1 MARAALDPSGRDRF
15 VSAGLRV
22 LHESGAAE
30 LTLRRVAQQAGSST
44 MGIYSCF
51 GGRIGLLEAIYQRGF
66 ELLKDAITASPADA
80 DPGQA
85 IVAIATAYR
94 RFALGNP
101 ALYAL
106 MFERPLP
113 GFDPSPRLRSW
124 ALDLTFT
131 PLVAQVARAQE
142 GGLLDGDDPVRPS
155 YMLWTTAHGV
165 TSIELT
171 HAGRSPL
178 PGWFIDS
185 PEAGEQILLEAVR
198 AVLTGLTGPRPAGER
213 ATIERLAE
221 AGNVHSDDLASG
233 S

>member
-1 MARAALDPSGRDRF
+1 MARAVVDPSGSERF
-15 VSAGLRV
+15 IFAGLRV
-22 LHESGAAE
+22 LHERGAAE

-51 GGRIGLLEAIYQRGF
+51 GGRAGMLEAIYRRGF
-66 ELLKDAITASPADA
+66 ELLKDAITAPAANA

-85 IVAIATAYR
+85 IIAIATAYR

-113 GFDPSPRLRSW
+113 GFDPSPQLRSW

-131 PLVAQVARAQE
+131 PLAEEVARAQA
-142 GGLLDGDDPVRPS
+142 GGLLAGNDPVRPS
-155 YMLWTTAHGV
+155 YLLWTTVHGV

-171 HAGRSPL
+171 HAVRSPL

-185 PEAGEQILLEAVR
+185 PEAGEQMLLEAVR
-198 AVLTGLTGPRPAGER
+198 AVMTGLR
-213 ATIERLAE
+213 
-221 AGNVHSDDLASG
+221 
-233 S
+233 

>member
-1 MARAALDPSGRDRF
+1 MARAVIDPSGSERF
-15 VSAGLRV
+15 IFAGLRV
-22 LHESGAAE
+22 LHERGAAE

-51 GGRIGLLEAIYQRGF
+51 GGRAGMLEAIYRRGF
-66 ELLKDAITASPADA
+66 ELLKDAISAPAANA
-80 DPGQA
+80 DPCQA
-85 IVAIATAYR
+85 IIAIATAYR

-113 GFDPSPRLRSW
+113 GFDPSPQLRSW

-131 PLVAQVARAQE
+131 PLAGEVARAQE
-142 GGLLDGDDPVRPS
+142 GGLLAGDDPVRPS
-155 YMLWTTAHGV
+155 YLLWTTVHGI

-171 HAGRSPL
+171 HAVRSPL

-198 AVLTGLTGPRPAGER
+198 AVLTGLR
-213 ATIERLAE
+213 
-221 AGNVHSDDLASG
+221 
-233 S
+233 

>member
-1 MARAALDPSGRDRF
+1 MARAVVDRSGSERF
-15 VSAGLRV
+15 IFAGLRV
-22 LHESGAAE
+22 LHERGAAE

-51 GGRIGLLEAIYQRGF
+51 GGRAGMLEAIYRRGF
-66 ELLKDAITASPADA
+66 ELLKDAITGPAANA

-85 IVAIATAYR
+85 ILAIATAYR

-113 GFDPSPRLRSW
+113 GFDPSPQLRSW
-124 ALDLTFT
+124 ALGLTFT
-131 PLVAQVARAQE
+131 PLAEEVARAQA
-142 GGLLDGDDPVRPS
+142 GGLLAGDDPVRPS
-155 YMLWTTAHGV
+155 YLLWTTVHGV

-171 HAGRSPL
+171 HAVRSPL

-198 AVLTGLTGPRPAGER
+198 AVLTGLRHD
-213 ATIERLAE
+213 
-221 AGNVHSDDLASG
+221 VQ
-233 S
+233 

>member
-1 MARAALDPSGRDRF
+1 MARAVVDPSGSERF
-15 VSAGLRV
+15 IFAGLRV
-22 LHESGAAE
+22 LHERGAAE

-51 GGRIGLLEAIYQRGF
+51 GGRAGMLEAIYRRGF
-66 ELLKDAITASPADA
+66 ELLKDAITAPAANA

-85 IVAIATAYR
+85 IIAIATAYR

-113 GFDPSPRLRSW
+113 GFDPSPQLRSW

-131 PLVAQVARAQE
+131 PLAEEVARAQA
-142 GGLLDGDDPVRPS
+142 GGLLAGNDPVRPS
-155 YMLWTTAHGV
+155 YLLWTTVHGV

-171 HAGRSPL
+171 HAVRSPL

-185 PEAGEQILLEAVR
+185 PEAGEQMLLEAVR
-198 AVLTGLTGPRPAGER
+198 AILTGL
-213 ATIERLAE
+213 
-221 AGNVHSDDLASG
+221 H
-233 S
+233 

>member
-1 MARAALDPSGRDRF
+1 MARAVVDQSGSERF
-15 VSAGLRV
+15 IFAGLRV
-22 LHESGAAE
+22 LHEHGAAE
-30 LTLRRVAQQAGSST
+30 LTLRRVAEQAGSST

-51 GGRIGLLEAIYQRGF
+51 GGRAGLLEAIYRRGF
-66 ELLKDAITASPADA
+66 ELLKDAITAPAANA

-85 IVAIATAYR
+85 LLAIATAYR

-113 GFDPSPRLRSW
+113 GFDPSPQLRSW

-131 PLVAQVARAQE
+131 PLAEEVARAQAR
-142 GGLLDGDDPVRPS
+142 GLLAGDDPVRPS
-155 YMLWTTAHGV
+155 YLLWTTVHGV

-171 HAGRSPL
+171 HAVRSPL

-198 AVLTGLTGPRPAGER
+198 AVLTGLR
-213 ATIERLAE
+213 
-221 AGNVHSDDLASG
+221 
-233 S
+233 

>member
-1 MARAALDPSGRDRF
+1 MARAIVDPSGRERF
-15 VSAGLRV
+15 IFAGLRV

-30 LTLRRVAQQAGSST
+30 LTVRRVAQQAGSST

-51 GGRIGLLEAIYQRGF
+51 GGRAGMLEAIYQRGF
-66 ELLKDAITASPADA
+66 ELLEDAITNPPAKA
-80 DPGQA
+80 DPRQA
-85 IVAIATAYR
+85 IIAIATAYR

-113 GFDPSPRLRSW
+113 GFDPSPQLRSW

-131 PLVAQVARAQE
+131 PLVEEVARAQA
-142 GGLLDGDDPVRPS
+142 GGLLAGDDPIRPS
-155 YMLWTTAHGV
+155 YLLWTTVHGI

-171 HAGRSPL
+171 HAMRSPL

-185 PEAGEQILLEAVR
+185 PETGEQMLLEAVR
-198 AVLTGLTGPRPAGER
+198 AVLTGLR
-213 ATIERLAE
+213 
-221 AGNVHSDDLASG
+221 
-233 S
+233 

>member
-1 MARAALDPSGRDRF
+1 MARAVVDQSGSERF
-15 VSAGLRV
+15 IFAGLRV
-22 LHESGAAE
+22 LHEHGAAE
-30 LTLRRVAQQAGSST
+30 LTLRRVAEQAGSST

-51 GGRIGLLEAIYQRGF
+51 GGRAGMLEAIYRRGF
-66 ELLKDAITASPADA
+66 ELLKDAITAPAADA

-85 IVAIATAYR
+85 IIAIATAYR

-101 ALYAL
+101 ALYGL

-113 GFDPSPRLRSW
+113 GFDPSPQLRSW

-131 PLVAQVARAQE
+131 PLAEEVARAQA
-142 GGLLDGDDPVRPS
+142 GGLLAGDDPVRPS
-155 YMLWTTAHGV
+155 YLLWTTVHGV

-171 HAGRSPL
+171 HAVRSPL

-198 AVLTGLTGPRPAGER
+198 AVLTGLRHD
-213 ATIERLAE
+213 
-221 AGNVHSDDLASG
+221 VQ
-233 S
+233 

>member
-1 MARAALDPSGRDRF
+1 MARAVVDPSGSERF
-15 VSAGLRV
+15 IFAGLRV
-22 LHESGAAE
+22 LHERGAAE

-51 GGRIGLLEAIYQRGF
+51 GGRAGMLEAIYRRGF
-66 ELLKDAITASPADA
+66 ELLKDAITAPAANA

-85 IVAIATAYR
+85 IIAIATAYR

-113 GFDPSPRLRSW
+113 AFDPSPQLRSW

-131 PLVAQVARAQE
+131 PLAEEVARAQA
-142 GGLLDGDDPVRPS
+142 GGLLAGNDPVRPS
-155 YMLWTTAHGV
+155 YLLWTTVHGI

-171 HAGRSPL
+171 HAVRSPL

-185 PEAGEQILLEAVR
+185 PEAGEQMLLEAVR
-198 AVLTGLTGPRPAGER
+198 AVMTGLR
-213 ATIERLAE
+213 
-221 AGNVHSDDLASG
+221 
-233 S
+233 